1 MASKHVVA
9 KFLTLTFGLIVPVYI
24 AAQTPQFTIQD
35 VGTLPDLPACNGTA
49 ISQSGN
55 VAGYCTATFGQ
66 DLLLNNITTHVSIFQ
81 RSADRSEC
89 HLPTDRSSPHRGE

>member
-1 MASKHVVA
+1 MALTRALA
-9 KFLTLTFGLIVPVYI
+9 KIFALTSMLIVPGYL

-55 VAGYCTATFGQ
+55 VVGYCTATYGQ
-66 DLLLNNITTHVSIFQ
+66 DLL
-81 RSADRSEC
+81 
-89 HLPTDRSSPHRGE
+89 